1 MAPVDWDGDGKYEL
15 IAGADTGY
23 VWYWHSDNFGTPRN
37 GNHSAPIRPE
47 DGDGSGGL
55 G

>member
-15 IAGADTGY
+15 VTGADFGCI
-23 VWYWHSDNFGTPRN
+23 WYWKPDHFGTPKD

-47 DGDGSGGL
+47 NQPGL
-55 G
+55 D